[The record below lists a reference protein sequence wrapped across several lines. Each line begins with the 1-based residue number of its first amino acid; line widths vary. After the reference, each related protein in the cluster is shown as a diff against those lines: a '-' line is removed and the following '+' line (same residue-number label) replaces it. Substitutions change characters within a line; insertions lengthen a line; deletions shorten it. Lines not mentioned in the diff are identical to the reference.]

1 MPSDVA
7 QACSR
12 AAAAAAGGGA
22 WRRLRLRRWALRL
35 LAAGAGACALAG
47 ALAVIVRA
55 RQCATVA
62 RVLER
67 AGGFSLTPL
76 PTPASDPA
84 LAVALLCFSPS
95 CPAPAST
102 LCAAIRALRSPEAG
116 AFGGRAVVV
125 TDAPYAVRELPCGR
139 HAEVAQPAA
148 GQTAASNYNYIRVQ
162 NLKRELFDIIGAPR
176 ILYLDLD
183 VIVTA
188 PIAPFVERA
197 EGVLRAAADAN
208 ITGAAAPAV
217 AMFGDNACP
226 TCNKW
231 NGGVIYAI
239 DTPATRACFD
249 AWSRI
254 LRADAFTRFTKEQDA
269 LDIVSGARA
278 APGHDDA
285 PCAGVATLHS
295 AEMVYARSATSA
307 FGLEGT
313 FVHITSSARRMCARL
328 GSSKHTT

>member
-1 MPSDVA
+1 M
-7 QACSR
+7 
-12 AAAAAAGGGA
+12 
-22 WRRLRLRRWALRL
+22 
-35 LAAGAGACALAG
+35 
-47 ALAVIVRA
+47 
-55 RQCATVA
+55 
-62 RVLER
+62 
-67 AGGFSLTPL
+67 
-76 PTPASDPA
+76 
-84 LAVALLCFSPS
+84 
-95 CPAPAST
+95 
-102 LCAAIRALRSPEAG
+102 
-116 AFGGRAVVV
+116 V